1 VIWFICLVCRHANQA
16 NFYLLAIKYFSECPI
31 FTSIWYAISI
41 WLGIRS
47 VFDRDGLVQYLNQFE
62 GLVGSGR
69 AFSNRLSVFLLERD
83 LCQAITKLKG
93 KKE

>member
-1 VIWFICLVCRHANQA
+1 M
-16 NFYLLAIKYFSECPI
+16 AIKSFFECPI
-31 FTSIWYAISI
+31 FASIWYAISI

-47 VFDRDGLVQYLNQFE
+47 VFYRDSLVLHLNQFD